1 MDKLTFQSKEY
12 KYRWINTKYGYFLV
26 SSCEL
31 EDELINDL
39 NEYTSHEAKMID
51 EMVFFYVPQT
61 ILEADET
68 FLTEYADRN
77 VFC

>member
-31 EDELINDL
+31 EDELI
-39 NEYTSHEAKMID
+39 D